1 MRPDE
6 LERRARARVDAFP
19 PAARA
24 ELLHVLR
31 VLVVVIVVLDTLVPA
46 RAGTETTVW
55 EGRRLLVTTEP
66 PARVL
71 RIDLY
76 NKTEHRLI
84 RVRCEFNYTRPD
96 GTTGHWTFHRWIQP
110 DSKTYK
116 PLHDRVAT
124 NEDGSAATF
133 NWDCRVIRALR
144 T

>member
-1 MRPDE
+1 MRPDQ
-6 LERRARARVDAFP
+6 LERRIRARLDALG
-19 PAARA
+19 PAPRA

-31 VLVVVIVVLDTLVPA
+31 VLVVVVVVPGTLVPA
-46 RAGTETTVW
+46 WAGTETTVW
-55 EGRRLLVTTEP
+55 EGRRLRVTTEP

-84 RVRCEFNYTRPD
+84 RMRCEFNYTRPD

-110 DSKTYK
+110 DSRTYK

-124 NEDGSAATF
+124 NDDGSAATF
-133 NWDCRVIRALR
+133 NWDCRVVRALR

>member
-1 MRPDE
+1 
-6 LERRARARVDAFP
+6 
-19 PAARA
+19 
-24 ELLHVLR
+24 LLHVLR
-31 VLVVVIVVLDTLVPA
+31 VLVVVVVVPGTLVPA
-46 RAGTETTVW
+46 WAGTETTVW
-55 EGRRLLVTTEP
+55 EGRRLRVTTEP

-84 RVRCEFNYTRPD
+84 RMRCEFNYTRPD

-110 DSKTYK
+110 DSRTYK

-124 NEDGSAATF
+124 NEDGSSATF
-133 NWDCRVIRALR
+133 NWDCRVVRALR

>member
-1 MRPDE
+1 MTG
-6 LERRARARVDAFP
+6 ARAVALLMVALVCVLL
-19 PAARA
+19 PAQAA
-24 ELLHVLR
+24 
-31 VLVVVIVVLDTLVPA
+31 
-46 RAGTETTVW
+46 TETTVW
-55 EGRRLLVTTEP
+55 EGARLRVTTEP

-84 RVRCEFNYTRPD
+84 RVRCEFNYTRTD

-110 DSKTYK
+110 DSRTYK

-124 NEDGSAATF
+124 NDDGSAATF
-133 NWDCRVIRALR
+133 NWDCRVVRAIR